1 MRSDG
6 GSRPSR
12 LSRMSGSEGA
22 PELSVIVPCYNEG
35 PTLED
40 SLQRLVA
47 WLQHHGAAW
56 EAIFIDD
63 KSRDDSRA
71 VVDRFVEAHP
81 ELPLRTAHHETN
93 TGRGGAV
100 IDGLRLARGRVAGFL
115 DIDLEVAEHNIGP
128 CVDAVLEGRAD
139 VATGLR
145 IYKLGLRS
153 LFRHVLSR
161 GYVALVRAMLGT
173 RLADTESGFKWFR
186 REAVLPLLDQVASKD
201 WFFDT
206 EVMVRAERAGLTVLE
221 IQVLFDRRFDK
232 ISTVRPVHDS
242 IVYWR
247 NLWRFRKALAR
258 EGKARA

>member
-1 MRSDG
+1 
-6 GSRPSR
+6 
-12 LSRMSGSEGA
+12 MSGSEGT

-35 PTLED
+35 PTLGD

-47 WLQHHGAAW
+47 WLTQHGTTW
-56 EAIFIDD
+56 EVIFIDD
-63 KSRDDSRA
+63 TSRDDSRA
-71 VVDRFVEAHP
+71 VVDRFVAAHP
-81 ELPLRTAHHETN
+81 DLPLRTAHHETN

-115 DIDLEVAEHNIGP
+115 DIDLEVAEHYIGP
-128 CVDAVLEGRAD
+128 CVDAILEGRAD

-145 IYKLGLRS
+145 IYRLGLRS

-161 GYVALVRAMLGT
+161 GYVALMRAMLRT

-186 REAVLPLLDQVASKD
+186 REAIIPLLDQVRAKD

-221 IQVLFDRRFDK
+221 IPVLFDRRFDK
-232 ISTVRPVHDS
+232 VSTVRPVHDS
-242 IVYWR
+242 IVYWG
-247 NLWRFRKALAR
+247 NLRRFRKALAR
-258 EGKARA
+258 EDRARG